1 MTAQAQVIPAVAPSA
16 KRVAGKRPSAWL
28 VVPVLLLVAMS
39 LLPLAYVSIRTAE
52 AGWHDV
58 TRLLLRPYVYGLLAN
73 TLILLAG
80 VTIACAVIGTLL
92 AWLLERTNLWGRRAW
107 GVALCLPFAVPSFVS
122 SFTWISLS
130 SGFEGL
136 GGAILVMSLSKYPL
150 VFLPVAA
157 TLRNLDHS
165 LEESARLLGASR
177 SRLFF
182 SVTLPLLWPAILAG
196 SLLIALHMLVEF
208 GALSIL
214 NVRTFTTAI
223 YQQFE
228 LEFSNANAA
237 MLSAVLLVLCLG
249 FLWLELKA
257 RGRARHVRT
266 GQGVARRAAPL
277 RLPTWA
283 IVAGQVFC
291 VALAVLGSG
300 VPLVMLG
307 YWLVQG
313 SSAAFPLAEIGQAL
327 MSSLG
332 LSLAGAA
339 VALLFALPVGLL
351 VVRYRGPLAIWAERL
366 PYLLHAL
373 PGLVIALTLVYF
385 ALHYVPALYQT
396 TGLLILAYALLFLPL
411 AQGPVRTALT
421 KAAPQLEEAA
431 RTLGATAFLAF
442 CKVTLPIIFPALAAA
457 FALVFLDAMKELT
470 ATLLLSPTGTTTL
483 ATEVWSHTANMEF
496 AAAAPFA
503 ALLILVSGLPVYLLT
518 TRMYLNR
525 R

>member
-1 MTAQAQVIPAVAPSA
+1 MTAQAQLPPAATLPRGI
-16 KRVAGKRPSAWL
+16 KGKRPSAWL
-28 VVPVLLLVAMS
+28 VAPVLLLVGLS
-39 LLPLAYVSIRTAE
+39 LLPLAYVTIRTAE
-52 AGWHDV
+52 AGWHDI
-58 TRLLLRPYVYGLLAN
+58 TRLLLRPYVYGLLVN
-73 TLILLAG
+73 TLTLLAG
-80 VTIACAVIGTLL
+80 VTVACAIAGTLL

-107 GVALCLPFAVPSFVS
+107 GVILCLPFAVPSFVS
-122 SFTWISLS
+122 SFTWVSLS

-136 GGAILVMSLSKYPL
+136 GGAILIMSLSKYPL

-165 LEESARLLGASR
+165 LEESARLLGANR

-182 SVTLPLLWPAILAG
+182 SITLPLLWPSILAG

-266 GQGVARRAAPL
+266 GQGVARHAAPV
-277 RLPTWA
+277 RLPVWA
-283 IVAGQVFC
+283 GLCGQGFC
-291 VALAVLGSG
+291 AALAILGSG

-313 SSAAFPLAEIGQAL
+313 SSAAFPVVAIGQAL
-327 MSSLG
+327 LSSLG

-339 VALLFALPVGLL
+339 VSLLLALPVGLL
-351 VVRYRGPLAIWAERL
+351 VVRYRGSLAIWAERL

-385 ALHYVPALYQT
+385 SLHYIPALYQT
-396 TGLLILAYALLFLPL
+396 TALLVIAYALLFLPL

-431 RTLGATAFLAF
+431 RTLGAGAFKAF

-483 ATEVWSHTANMEF
+483 ATEVWAHTSNMEF

-518 TRMYLNR
+518 TRMYLSR